1 MLFEAP
7 PADVKTHM
15 NAVVESDQYRD
26 NKLLNIDKPVLGFA
40 AYSGTGKTSLLIKLL
55 PLMKLQGVRIGM
67 IKHAH
72 HDFNIDIP
80 GKDSYKL
87 RQAGAE
93 QMLIASDKR
102 WALMTEVD
110 SQQDVS
116 LSDLINKLDLT
127 NLDLILVEGFRQ
139 LPFPKIELHRPS
151 TGKDLI
157 FPDDDNI
164 IAVASDETLKTGK
177 LPLLNINQPE
187 EIAGFIN
194 RWLAS

>member
-1 MLFEAP
+1 MS
-7 PADVKTHM
+7 T
-15 NAVVESDQYRD
+15 VVNRTNFGLDSQLDTER
-26 NKLLNIDKPVLGFA
+26 PVLGFA
-40 AYSGTGKTSLLIKLL
+40 AYSGTGKTSLLLKLL
-55 PLMKLQGVRIGM
+55 PLMQLQGLRVGM

-72 HDFNIDIP
+72 HDFDIDIP
-80 GKDSYKL
+80 GKDSYEL

-93 QMLIASDKR
+93 QMLIASDQR
-102 WALMTEVD
+102 WALMTETAKRHVPT
-110 SQQDVS
+110 
-116 LSDLINKLDLT
+116 LGDLISKLNLANIDLV
-127 NLDLILVEGFRQ
+127 IVEGFRH

-157 FPDDDNI
+157 FPDDKNI
-164 IAVASDETLKTGK
+164 IAVASDETLNTGK